1 MVFLAQAFVFVL
13 AILRFLA
20 VSFISFILSHVF
32 MVCLAYAFIVPF
44 LQTQRVFY
52 SHLQT
57 TLSSLVI
64 VGCFVFS
71 VLLLMLYACKFF
83 EAYV

>member
-1 MVFLAQAFVFVL
+1 M
-13 AILRFLA
+13 I
-20 VSFISFILSHVF
+20 FISFILSHVF
-32 MVCLAYAFIVPF
+32 IILLAYAFIVLF

-71 VLLLMLYACKFF
+71 VLLLMLHACKFF
-83 EAYV
+83 EAYVRSIKALEVLNPSRISEA